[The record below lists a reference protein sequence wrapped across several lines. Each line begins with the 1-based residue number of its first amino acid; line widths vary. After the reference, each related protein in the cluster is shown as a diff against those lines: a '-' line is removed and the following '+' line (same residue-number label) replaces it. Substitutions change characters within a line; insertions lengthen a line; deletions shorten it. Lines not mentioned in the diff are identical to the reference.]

1 MSDDNKFSLGD
12 ILWEYADYTP
22 PKAGKAKRPAAPPLA
37 PKGATGQPGITSP
50 QPQQPAQPAQAP
62 AAQPAQGQRPATQPK
77 PQAAPPQP
85 PQASQ
90 QPKPGPAQKPTPP
103 QTPKPDPSKQAAPQQ
118 QKPAPVQQPQP
129 KGASVGTAAPSG
141 PQPAGQQPPQQPP
154 QQPKPERPA
163 SQPTPST
170 EPLPANQAPAGQA
183 PQQPGAP
190 QPKAKPV
197 GAADP
202 SGPQPAGQPQ
212 TQAQPTQAP
221 QQPGAPQSKGKP
233 VGAADPSGPQP
244 AGQPQTQAQ
253 PAQAPQQ
260 PGAPQP
266 KAEPTGAADPN
277 SPQPANQPQA
287 QAQPPQGPQQ
297 PEAPQPK
304 AESVGAADPS
314 GPQPAGQPQ
323 TQAQPAQPQTGVPQD
338 NGPDLIAF
346 TPDPNA
352 KKPGPVQ
359 AAGQPGQTAQQPL
372 KGFGPKA
379 QAGQFSKAFEG
390 FHPFK
395 DRKAKA
401 QAAPPPDAPPAQL
414 SLEYG
419 VGLKPLKNKT
429 IGAAVLAVVLL
440 VLAFLDTGILSFLT
454 DLVPEDILLYA
465 SLGGFVVC
473 CALAWDVLKDGLV
486 QLTNFTP
493 GSSTLALF
501 AAAFTL
507 ADGVTMVLTPLRE
520 SAVPFFAPCALV
532 LLFQLIGQYCDRA
545 SKFQACR
552 TASSVARPYVVTQD
566 PDVLAGKT
574 GFRKWLGLPKGFG
587 SQIRTT
593 SQADERFQKLTPVLM
608 TACVCLALLTT
619 VAHRQPKLVLWSLS
633 ALFTASATLGA
644 SLTLSFPL
652 QILGSK
658 LATLGVALAGWPGIA
673 AAKGCRAALLTD
685 NDLYP
690 PGTVTLANSKPLS
703 NLPMDRVVAYTAS
716 AIRASGSGL
725 SYLFDKLL
733 RSEGAK
739 YLPIEKILLQD
750 NGLIAQTQGQQ
761 ILVGN
766 SDFMSKQGIALPTG
780 IKYKNTV
787 FCAVDRELIGM
798 FGVRY
803 ALHTTI
809 VPSLQ
814 SLLGHRIAPVLVTR
828 DFNINPKR
836 MRFSDRLN
844 KDSLTYPDLQRRVTL
859 SGPNQAHGQ
868 TIVAVLCREGMAPFT
883 LALIAAKRVRRAAGL
898 SSFFVRLSACVGVIL
913 TATLSSAGALGAM
926 SAWHMALFLLL
937 WFVPVLLLSL
947 WTEQY

>member
-77 PQAAPPQP
+77 PQATPPQP

-90 QPKPGPAQKPTPP
+90 QPKPGPAQKPT

-129 KGASVGTAAPSG
+129 KGASVGAAAPSG
-141 PQPAGQQPPQQPP
+141 PQPAGPQQP
-154 QQPKPERPA
+154 QPERPA
-163 SQPTPST
+163 SQPTPSA
-170 EPLPANQAPAGQA
+170 EPLPANQGPV
-183 PQQPGAP
+183 QQPKTEAAP
-190 QPKAKPV
+190 PTVNGQPVQGPPKPEPKAQQT
-197 GAADP
+197 DQ
-202 SGPQPAGQPQ
+202 SQPAPEGQPAP
-212 TQAQPTQAP
+212 QAQPTAPSQPTEPSQA
-221 QQPGAPQSKGKP
+221 
-233 VGAADPSGPQP
+233 AA
-244 AGQPQTQAQ
+244 QTTPTEPAQ
-253 PAQAPQQ
+253 PAAQ
-260 PGAPQP
+260 
-266 KAEPTGAADPN
+266 E
-277 SPQPANQPQA
+277 QPAA
-287 QAQPPQGPQQ
+287 
-297 PEAPQPK
+297 
-304 AESVGAADPS
+304 
-314 GPQPAGQPQ
+314 
-323 TQAQPAQPQTGVPQD
+323 AQPQTGVPQD

-352 KKPGPVQ
+352 KKPGPAQ

-379 QAGQFSKAFEG
+379 QAGQLGKAFEG

-429 IGAAVLAVVLL
+429 IGVAVLAVVLL

-520 SAVPFFAPCALV
+520 STVPFFAPCALV

-619 VAHRQPKLVLWSLS
+619 VAHHQPKLVLWSLS

-809 VPSLQ
+809 LPSLQ

>member
-77 PQAAPPQP
+77 PQAAPPQ
-85 PQASQ
+85 ASQ

-103 QTPKPDPSKQAAPQQ
+103 QTPKPDPSKQTAPQQ

-129 KGASVGTAAPSG
+129 KGASVG
-141 PQPAGQQPPQQPP
+141 
-154 QQPKPERPA
+154 
-163 SQPTPST
+163 
-170 EPLPANQAPAGQA
+170 
-183 PQQPGAP
+183 
-190 QPKAKPV
+190 
-197 GAADP
+197 AADP
-202 SGPQPAGQPQ
+202 SGPQPAGPQQPKTERPASQPTPSAEPLPANQGPVQQPKTEAAPPTVNGQPVQGPPKPEPKAQQ
-212 TQAQPTQAP
+212 TAQSQPAPEGQPAPQAQPTAPSQPTEPSQA
-221 QQPGAPQSKGKP
+221 
-233 VGAADPSGPQP
+233 AA
-244 AGQPQTQAQ
+244 QTTPTEPAQ
-253 PAQAPQQ
+253 PAAQ
-260 PGAPQP
+260 
-266 KAEPTGAADPN
+266 E
-277 SPQPANQPQA
+277 QPAA
-287 QAQPPQGPQQ
+287 
-297 PEAPQPK
+297 
-304 AESVGAADPS
+304 
-314 GPQPAGQPQ
+314 
-323 TQAQPAQPQTGVPQD
+323 AQPQTGVPQD

-352 KKPGPVQ
+352 KKPGPAQ

-619 VAHRQPKLVLWSLS
+619 VAHHQPKLVLWSLS

>member
-50 QPQQPAQPAQAP
+50 QPQQPAQAP
-62 AAQPAQGQRPATQPK
+62 TAQPAQGQRPATQPK

-85 PQASQ
+85 PQATQ

-129 KGASVGTAAPSG
+129 KGASVGAADPSG
-141 PQPAGQQPPQQPP
+141 PQPAGQQPP

-183 PQQPGAP
+183 QP
-190 QPKAKPV
+190 
-197 GAADP
+197 
-202 SGPQPAGQPQ
+202 
-212 TQAQPTQAP
+212 
-221 QQPGAPQSKGKP
+221 KGKP

-253 PAQAPQQ
+253 PAQGPQQ

-266 KAEPTGAADPN
+266 KAEP
-277 SPQPANQPQA
+277 
-287 QAQPPQGPQQ
+287 
-297 PEAPQPK
+297 
-304 AESVGAADPS
+304 VGAADPS

-323 TQAQPAQPQTGVPQD
+323 AQAQPTAQPQTGVPQD

-352 KKPGPVQ
+352 KKPGPAQ
-359 AAGQPGQTAQQPL
+359 AAGQPSQTAQQPL

-379 QAGQFSKAFEG
+379 QMGQLGKAFEG

-619 VAHRQPKLVLWSLS
+619 VAHHQPKLVLWSLS

>member
-50 QPQQPAQPAQAP
+50 QPQQAAPPAQAP
-62 AAQPAQGQRPATQPK
+62 TAQPAQGQPPAAQPK
-77 PQAAPPQP
+77 PQATPPQP

-90 QPKPGPAQKPTPP
+90 QPKPGPAQKPT

-129 KGASVGTAAPSG
+129 KGASVGAAAPSG
-141 PQPAGQQPPQQPP
+141 PQPAGP

-183 PQQPGAP
+183 QPAQAPEQPGAP
-190 QPKAKPV
+190 QP
-197 GAADP
+197 
-202 SGPQPAGQPQ
+202 
-212 TQAQPTQAP
+212 
-221 QQPGAPQSKGKP
+221 KGKP

-266 KAEPTGAADPN
+266 KAEP
-277 SPQPANQPQA
+277 
-287 QAQPPQGPQQ
+287 
-297 PEAPQPK
+297 
-304 AESVGAADPS
+304 VGAADPS

-323 TQAQPAQPQTGVPQD
+323 TQAQPTQPQTGVPQD

-352 KKPGPVQ
+352 KKPGPAQ

-419 VGLKPLKNKT
+419 VGLKALKNKT
-429 IGAAVLAVVLL
+429 IGAAVLAVLL
-440 VLAFLDTGILSFLT
+440 LALAFLDTGILSFLT

-473 CALAWDVLKDGLV
+473 CALAWDILKDGLV

-532 LLFQLIGQYCDRA
+532 LLFQLIGQYCDQA

-619 VAHRQPKLVLWSLS
+619 VAHHQPKLVLWSLS

-868 TIVAVLCREGMAPFT
+868 TIVAILCREGMAPFT

>member
-50 QPQQPAQPAQAP
+50 QPKPPAQAP
-62 AAQPAQGQRPATQPK
+62 TAQPAQGQPPAAQPK
-77 PQAAPPQP
+77 PQATPPQP

-141 PQPAGQQPPQQPP
+141 PQPAGQQPPQQP
-154 QQPKPERPA
+154 KPERPA

-183 PQQPGAP
+183 
-190 QPKAKPV
+190 QPKAEPV

-212 TQAQPTQAP
+212 
-221 QQPGAPQSKGKP
+221 
-233 VGAADPSGPQP
+233 
-244 AGQPQTQAQ
+244 
-253 PAQAPQQ
+253 
-260 PGAPQP
+260 
-266 KAEPTGAADPN
+266 
-277 SPQPANQPQA
+277 A
-287 QAQPPQGPQQ
+287 QAQPG
-297 PEAPQPK
+297 
-304 AESVGAADPS
+304 
-314 GPQPAGQPQ
+314 
-323 TQAQPAQPQTGVPQD
+323 QPQTGVPQD

-352 KKPGPVQ
+352 KKPGPAQ

-379 QAGQFSKAFEG
+379 QAGQLGKAFEG

-440 VLAFLDTGILSFLT
+440 ALAFLDTGILSFLT

-619 VAHRQPKLVLWSLS
+619 VAHHQPKLVLWSLS

-868 TIVAVLCREGMAPFT
+868 TIVAILCREGMAPFT
-883 LALIAAKRVRRAAGL
+883 LALIAAKRVRRAVGL

>member
-50 QPQQPAQPAQAP
+50 QPQQSAQPAQAP
-62 AAQPAQGQRPATQPK
+62 AAQPAQGQPPAAPPK
-77 PQAAPPQP
+77 PQATPPQP

-129 KGASVGTAAPSG
+129 KGASVGTADPSG
-141 PQPAGQQPPQQPP
+141 PQPAGQQPP

-190 QPKAKPV
+190 QPKAAPAGATAPNSPQPADQPPAQAQLTQGPQQPGAPQPKAEPV

-212 TQAQPTQAP
+212 AQAQPT
-221 QQPGAPQSKGKP
+221 
-233 VGAADPSGPQP
+233 
-244 AGQPQTQAQ
+244 
-253 PAQAPQQ
+253 
-260 PGAPQP
+260 
-266 KAEPTGAADPN
+266 
-277 SPQPANQPQA
+277 
-287 QAQPPQGPQQ
+287 
-297 PEAPQPK
+297 
-304 AESVGAADPS
+304 
-314 GPQPAGQPQ
+314 
-323 TQAQPAQPQTGVPQD
+323 AQPQTGVPQD
-338 NGPDLIAF
+338 NGPDLIGF

-352 KKPGPVQ
+352 KKPGPAQ

-379 QAGQFSKAFEG
+379 QMGQFSKAFEG

-532 LLFQLIGQYCDRA
+532 LLFQLIGQYCERA

-619 VAHRQPKLVLWSLS
+619 VAHHQPKLVLWSLS

-898 SSFFVRLSACVGVIL
+898 SSFFVRLSACMGVIL

>member
-85 PQASQ
+85 PQAPQ

-141 PQPAGQQPPQQPP
+141 PQPAGPQQP
-154 QQPKPERPA
+154 QPERPA
-163 SQPTPST
+163 SQPTPSA
-170 EPLPANQAPAGQA
+170 EPLPANQGPV
-183 PQQPGAP
+183 QQPKTEAAP
-190 QPKAKPV
+190 PTVNGQPVQGPPKPEPKAQQT
-197 GAADP
+197 AQ
-202 SGPQPAGQPQ
+202 SQPAPEGQPAP
-212 TQAQPTQAP
+212 QAQPTAPSQPTEPSQA
-221 QQPGAPQSKGKP
+221 
-233 VGAADPSGPQP
+233 AA
-244 AGQPQTQAQ
+244 QTTPTEPAQ
-253 PAQAPQQ
+253 PAAQ
-260 PGAPQP
+260 G
-266 KAEPTGAADPN
+266 
-277 SPQPANQPQA
+277 QPAA
-287 QAQPPQGPQQ
+287 
-297 PEAPQPK
+297 
-304 AESVGAADPS
+304 
-314 GPQPAGQPQ
+314 
-323 TQAQPAQPQTGVPQD
+323 AQPQTGPAQD

-352 KKPGPVQ
+352 KKPGPAQ

-619 VAHRQPKLVLWSLS
+619 VAHHQPKLVLWSLS

>member
-50 QPQQPAQPAQAP
+50 QPQPPAQAP
-62 AAQPAQGQRPATQPK
+62 TAQPAQGQPPAAQPK
-77 PQAAPPQP
+77 PQATPPQP

-90 QPKPGPAQKPTPP
+90 QPKPGPAQKPT

-129 KGASVGTAAPSG
+129 KGASVGAADPSG
-141 PQPAGQQPPQQPP
+141 PQPAGQQPP

-170 EPLPANQAPAGQA
+170 EPLPANQAPAE
-183 PQQPGAP
+183 
-190 QPKAKPV
+190 
-197 GAADP
+197 
-202 SGPQPAGQPQ
+202 
-212 TQAQPTQAP
+212 
-221 QQPGAPQSKGKP
+221 
-233 VGAADPSGPQP
+233 
-244 AGQPQTQAQ
+244 QAQ

-260 PGAPQP
+260 PGTPQP
-266 KAEPTGAADPN
+266 KAEPAGAADPN

-287 QAQPPQGPQQ
+287 QAQP
-297 PEAPQPK
+297 
-304 AESVGAADPS
+304 
-314 GPQPAGQPQ
+314 
-323 TQAQPAQPQTGVPQD
+323 TAQPQTGPAQD

-352 KKPGPVQ
+352 KKPGPAQ

-379 QAGQFSKAFEG
+379 QMGQFSKAFEG

-395 DRKAKA
+395 DRKARA

-440 VLAFLDTGILSFLT
+440 ALAFLDTGILSFLT

-619 VAHRQPKLVLWSLS
+619 VAHHQPKLVLWSLS

-868 TIVAVLCREGMAPFT
+868 TIVAILCREGMAPFT

>member
-50 QPQQPAQPAQAP
+50 QPQQPAQAP

-103 QTPKPDPSKQAAPQQ
+103 QTPKPDPSKQTAPQQ

-129 KGASVGTAAPSG
+129 KGASVGAAAPSG
-141 PQPAGQQPPQQPP
+141 PQPAGQQPP

-183 PQQPGAP
+183 QPAQAPEQPGAP
-190 QPKAKPV
+190 QP
-197 GAADP
+197 
-202 SGPQPAGQPQ
+202 
-212 TQAQPTQAP
+212 
-221 QQPGAPQSKGKP
+221 KGKP

-244 AGQPQTQAQ
+244 AGPQQPKTEAAPPTVNGQPVQGPPKPEPKAQQTAQSQPAPEGQPAPQAQ
-253 PAQAPQQ
+253 PTAPSQPTEPSQAAAQTTPT
-260 PGAPQP
+260 
-266 KAEPTGAADPN
+266 EPA
-277 SPQPANQPQA
+277 QPAA
-287 QAQPPQGPQQ
+287 QG
-297 PEAPQPK
+297 
-304 AESVGAADPS
+304 
-314 GPQPAGQPQ
+314 QPA
-323 TQAQPAQPQTGVPQD
+323 AAQPQTGPAQD

-352 KKPGPVQ
+352 KKPGPAQ

-395 DRKAKA
+395 DRKARA

-619 VAHRQPKLVLWSLS
+619 VAHHQPKLVLWSLS

-868 TIVAVLCREGMAPFT
+868 TIVAILCREGMAPFT

>member
-50 QPQQPAQPAQAP
+50 QPQQPAQPTQAP

-129 KGASVGTAAPSG
+129 KGASVGAADPSG
-141 PQPAGQQPPQQPP
+141 PQPAGQQPP

-183 PQQPGAP
+183 QPAQGPQQPGAP
-190 QPKAKPV
+190 QPKAEPVGAAAPNSPQPANQPQAQAQPAQGPQQPGAPQPKAEPV

-212 TQAQPTQAP
+212 
-221 QQPGAPQSKGKP
+221 
-233 VGAADPSGPQP
+233 
-244 AGQPQTQAQ
+244 
-253 PAQAPQQ
+253 
-260 PGAPQP
+260 
-266 KAEPTGAADPN
+266 
-277 SPQPANQPQA
+277 A
-287 QAQPPQGPQQ
+287 QAQPG
-297 PEAPQPK
+297 
-304 AESVGAADPS
+304 
-314 GPQPAGQPQ
+314 
-323 TQAQPAQPQTGVPQD
+323 QPQTGVPQD

-352 KKPGPVQ
+352 KKPSPAQ

-379 QAGQFSKAFEG
+379 QAGQLGKAFEG

-619 VAHRQPKLVLWSLS
+619 VAHHQPKLVLWSLS

>member
-90 QPKPGPAQKPTPP
+90 QPKPGPAQKPT

-129 KGASVGTAAPSG
+129 KGASVGSAAPSG
-141 PQPAGQQPPQQPP
+141 PQPAGQQPQ
-154 QQPKPERPA
+154 PERPA

-183 PQQPGAP
+183 
-190 QPKAKPV
+190 
-197 GAADP
+197 
-202 SGPQPAGQPQ
+202 
-212 TQAQPTQAP
+212 QPTQAP
-221 QQPGAPQSKGKP
+221 QQPGAPQPKGKP

-253 PAQAPQQ
+253 PAQGPQQ

-287 QAQPPQGPQQ
+287 QPQPAQGPQQ
-297 PEAPQPK
+297 PGAPQPK
-304 AESVGAADPS
+304 AEPVGAADPS

-323 TQAQPAQPQTGVPQD
+323 AQAQPAQPQTGVPQD

-352 KKPGPVQ
+352 KKPGPAQ

-379 QAGQFSKAFEG
+379 QMGQFSKAFEG

-440 VLAFLDTGILSFLT
+440 ALAFLDTGILSFLT

-619 VAHRQPKLVLWSLS
+619 VAHHQPKLVLWSLS

-844 KDSLTYPDLQRRVTL
+844 KDSLTYPDLQRRVAL

-868 TIVAVLCREGMAPFT
+868 TIVAILCREGMAPFT

-947 WTEQY
+947 WIEQY

>member
-50 QPQQPAQPAQAP
+50 QPQQPAQAP
-62 AAQPAQGQRPATQPK
+62 AAQGQPSAAQPK
-77 PQAAPPQP
+77 PQATPPQP
-85 PQASQ
+85 PQAPQ

-129 KGASVGTAAPSG
+129 KGASVGTADPSG
-141 PQPAGQQPPQQPP
+141 PQPAG

-183 PQQPGAP
+183 QPAQAPEQPGAP
-190 QPKAKPV
+190 QP
-197 GAADP
+197 
-202 SGPQPAGQPQ
+202 
-212 TQAQPTQAP
+212 
-221 QQPGAPQSKGKP
+221 KGKP

-244 AGQPQTQAQ
+244 AGQPQTQPQ
-253 PAQAPQQ
+253 PTQAPQQ
-260 PGAPQP
+260 PEAPQP
-266 KAEPTGAADPN
+266 KAEPAGAAAPN

-287 QAQPPQGPQQ
+287 QAQPAQGPQQ
-297 PEAPQPK
+297 PGAPQPK
-304 AESVGAADPS
+304 AEPVGAADPS

-323 TQAQPAQPQTGVPQD
+323 AQAQPGQPQTDVPQD

-352 KKPGPVQ
+352 KKPGPAQ

-379 QAGQFSKAFEG
+379 QVGQLGKAFEG

-619 VAHRQPKLVLWSLS
+619 VAHHQPKLVLWSLS

>member
-50 QPQQPAQPAQAP
+50 QPQQAAPPAQPQQQPKPTPPPTAQPQPQPAPQPQQPKPEPKPAQAP
-62 AAQPAQGQRPATQPK
+62 QATPPTQPQRP
-77 PQAAPPQP
+77 
-85 PQASQ
+85 
-90 QPKPGPAQKPTPP
+90 
-103 QTPKPDPSKQAAPQQ
+103 
-118 QKPAPVQQPQP
+118 QQPQP
-129 KGASVGTAAPSG
+129 SQ
-141 PQPAGQQPPQQPP
+141 QPAQQPPQ
-154 QQPKPERPA
+154 PERPA
-163 SQPTPST
+163 SQPTPSA
-170 EPLPANQAPAGQA
+170 EPLPANQGPV
-183 PQQPGAP
+183 QQPKTEATPPTVNG
-190 QPKAKPV
+190 QPVQGPPKPEPKTQQT
-197 GAADP
+197 AQ
-202 SGPQPAGQPQ
+202 SQPAPEGQPAP
-212 TQAQPTQAP
+212 QAQPTAPSQPTEPSQA
-221 QQPGAPQSKGKP
+221 
-233 VGAADPSGPQP
+233 AA
-244 AGQPQTQAQ
+244 QTTPTEPAQ
-253 PAQAPQQ
+253 PAAQ
-260 PGAPQP
+260 G
-266 KAEPTGAADPN
+266 
-277 SPQPANQPQA
+277 QPAA
-287 QAQPPQGPQQ
+287 
-297 PEAPQPK
+297 
-304 AESVGAADPS
+304 
-314 GPQPAGQPQ
+314 
-323 TQAQPAQPQTGVPQD
+323 AQPQTGPAQD

-352 KKPGPVQ
+352 KKPGPAQ

-395 DRKAKA
+395 DRKARA

-520 SAVPFFAPCALV
+520 STVPFFAPCALV

-619 VAHRQPKLVLWSLS
+619 VAHHQPKLVLWSLS

>member
-50 QPQQPAQPAQAP
+50 QPKPPAQAP
-62 AAQPAQGQRPATQPK
+62 TAQPAQGQPPAAQPK

-85 PQASQ
+85 PQAPQAPQ

-129 KGASVGTAAPSG
+129 KGASVGSAAPSG
-141 PQPAGQQPPQQPP
+141 PQPADQQPP

-183 PQQPGAP
+183 
-190 QPKAKPV
+190 
-197 GAADP
+197 
-202 SGPQPAGQPQ
+202 QPA
-212 TQAQPTQAP
+212 QAP
-221 QQPGAPQSKGKP
+221 QQPPQPKGKP

-244 AGQPQTQAQ
+244 AG
-253 PAQAPQQ
+253 PQQ
-260 PGAPQP
+260 PKTEAAPPTVNGQPVQGPPKPEP
-266 KAEPTGAADPN
+266 KAQQTAQSQPTEPSQAA
-277 SPQPANQPQA
+277 A
-287 QAQPPQGPQQ
+287 QTTPT
-297 PEAPQPK
+297 E
-304 AESVGAADPS
+304 
-314 GPQPAGQPQ
+314 
-323 TQAQPAQPQTGVPQD
+323 PAQPQTGPAQD

-352 KKPGPVQ
+352 KKPGPAQ

-379 QAGQFSKAFEG
+379 QMGQFSKAFEG

-395 DRKAKA
+395 DRKARA
-401 QAAPPPDAPPAQL
+401 QAAPPPDAPAAQL

-440 VLAFLDTGILSFLT
+440 ALAFLDTGILSFLT

-532 LLFQLIGQYCDRA
+532 LLFQLIGQYCERA

-619 VAHRQPKLVLWSLS
+619 VAHHQPKLVLWSLS

>member
-85 PQASQ
+85 PQAPQ

-129 KGASVGTAAPSG
+129 KGASVGTADPSG
-141 PQPAGQQPPQQPP
+141 PQPAG

-170 EPLPANQAPAGQA
+170 EPLPANQGPV
-183 PQQPGAP
+183 QQPKTEAAP
-190 QPKAKPV
+190 PTVNGQPVQGPPKPEPKAQQT
-197 GAADP
+197 AQ
-202 SGPQPAGQPQ
+202 SQPAPEGQPAP
-212 TQAQPTQAP
+212 QAQPTAPSQPTEPSQA
-221 QQPGAPQSKGKP
+221 
-233 VGAADPSGPQP
+233 AA
-244 AGQPQTQAQ
+244 QTTPTEPAQ
-253 PAQAPQQ
+253 PAAQ
-260 PGAPQP
+260 G
-266 KAEPTGAADPN
+266 
-277 SPQPANQPQA
+277 QPAA
-287 QAQPPQGPQQ
+287 
-297 PEAPQPK
+297 
-304 AESVGAADPS
+304 
-314 GPQPAGQPQ
+314 
-323 TQAQPAQPQTGVPQD
+323 AQPQTGPAQD

-352 KKPGPVQ
+352 KKPGPAQ

-379 QAGQFSKAFEG
+379 QAGQLGKAFEG

-532 LLFQLIGQYCDRA
+532 LLFQLIGQYCERA

-619 VAHRQPKLVLWSLS
+619 VAHHQPKLVLWSLS

>member
-85 PQASQ
+85 PQAPQ

-129 KGASVGTAAPSG
+129 KGASVGAADPSG
-141 PQPAGQQPPQQPP
+141 PQPAGPQQP
-154 QQPKPERPA
+154 QPERPA

-202 SGPQPAGQPQ
+202 SGPQPAGP
-212 TQAQPTQAP
+212 
-221 QQPGAPQSKGKP
+221 
-233 VGAADPSGPQP
+233 
-244 AGQPQTQAQ
+244 
-253 PAQAPQQ
+253 
-260 PGAPQP
+260 
-266 KAEPTGAADPN
+266 
-277 SPQPANQPQA
+277 
-287 QAQPPQGPQQ
+287 QPPQPERPASQPTPSAEPLPTNQGPVQQ
-297 PEAPQPK
+297 PKTEAAPPTVNGQPVQGPPKPEPK
-304 AESVGAADPS
+304 AQQTAQSQPTEPSQAA
-314 GPQPAGQPQ
+314 AQ
-323 TQAQPAQPQTGVPQD
+323 TTPTEPAQPQTGVPQD

-352 KKPGPVQ
+352 KKPGPAP

-379 QAGQFSKAFEG
+379 QAGQLGKAFEG

-619 VAHRQPKLVLWSLS
+619 VAHHQPKLVLWSLS

-868 TIVAVLCREGMAPFT
+868 TIVAILCREGMAPFT

>member
-85 PQASQ
+85 PQAPQ

-141 PQPAGQQPPQQPP
+141 PQPAGQQPPQP
-154 QQPKPERPA
+154 PKPERPA

-183 PQQPGAP
+183 QPAQTPQQPP
-190 QPKAKPV
+190 QP
-197 GAADP
+197 
-202 SGPQPAGQPQ
+202 
-212 TQAQPTQAP
+212 
-221 QQPGAPQSKGKP
+221 KGKP

-253 PAQAPQQ
+253 PPQGPQQ

-266 KAEPTGAADPN
+266 KAEPAGATAPN
-277 SPQPANQPQA
+277 SPQPANQPQT
-287 QAQPPQGPQQ
+287 QAQPAQGPQQ
-297 PEAPQPK
+297 PGAPQPK
-304 AESVGAADPS
+304 AEPVGAADPS

-323 TQAQPAQPQTGVPQD
+323 TQAQPTAQPQTGVPQD

-352 KKPGPVQ
+352 KKPGPAQ

-379 QAGQFSKAFEG
+379 QAGQLGKAFEG

-619 VAHRQPKLVLWSLS
+619 VAHHQPKLVLWSLS

>member
-85 PQASQ
+85 PQAPQ

-141 PQPAGQQPPQQPP
+141 PQPAGPQQP
-154 QQPKPERPA
+154 QPERPA

-183 PQQPGAP
+183 QPAQAPEQPGAP
-190 QPKAKPV
+190 QP
-197 GAADP
+197 
-202 SGPQPAGQPQ
+202 
-212 TQAQPTQAP
+212 
-221 QQPGAPQSKGKP
+221 KGKP

-244 AGQPQTQAQ
+244 AGQPQTQ
-253 PAQAPQQ
+253 
-260 PGAPQP
+260 
-266 KAEPTGAADPN
+266 PT
-277 SPQPANQPQA
+277 
-287 QAQPPQGPQQ
+287 
-297 PEAPQPK
+297 
-304 AESVGAADPS
+304 
-314 GPQPAGQPQ
+314 
-323 TQAQPAQPQTGVPQD
+323 QPQTGVPQD
-338 NGPDLIAF
+338 NGPDLIGF

-352 KKPGPVQ
+352 KKPGPAQ

-379 QAGQFSKAFEG
+379 QVGQLGKAFEG

-395 DRKAKA
+395 DRKARA

-419 VGLKPLKNKT
+419 VGLKALKNKT

-440 VLAFLDTGILSFLT
+440 ALAFLDTGILSFLT

-473 CALAWDVLKDGLV
+473 CALAWDILKDGLV

-608 TACVCLALLTT
+608 TACVCLSLLTT
-619 VAHRQPKLVLWSLS
+619 VAHHQPKLVLWSLS

-644 SLTLSFPL
+644 SLTLSLPL

>member
-85 PQASQ
+85 PQAPQ

-141 PQPAGQQPPQQPP
+141 PQPAGPQQP
-154 QQPKPERPA
+154 QPERPA
-163 SQPTPST
+163 SQPTPAT
-170 EPLPANQAPAGQA
+170 EPLPANPAPAGHAPPAQA
-183 PQQPGAP
+183 PEQPGAP
-190 QPKAKPV
+190 QP
-197 GAADP
+197 
-202 SGPQPAGQPQ
+202 
-212 TQAQPTQAP
+212 
-221 QQPGAPQSKGKP
+221 KGKP

-244 AGQPQTQAQ
+244 AGQPQTQ
-253 PAQAPQQ
+253 
-260 PGAPQP
+260 
-266 KAEPTGAADPN
+266 PT
-277 SPQPANQPQA
+277 
-287 QAQPPQGPQQ
+287 
-297 PEAPQPK
+297 
-304 AESVGAADPS
+304 
-314 GPQPAGQPQ
+314 
-323 TQAQPAQPQTGVPQD
+323 QPQTGVPQD
-338 NGPDLIAF
+338 NGPDLIGF

-352 KKPGPVQ
+352 KKPGPAQ

-379 QAGQFSKAFEG
+379 QVGQLGKAFEG

-395 DRKAKA
+395 DRKARA

-419 VGLKPLKNKT
+419 VGLKALKNKT

-440 VLAFLDTGILSFLT
+440 ALAFLDTGILSFLT

-473 CALAWDVLKDGLV
+473 CALAWDILKDGLV

-608 TACVCLALLTT
+608 TACVCLSLLTT
-619 VAHRQPKLVLWSLS
+619 VAHHQPKLVLWSLS

-644 SLTLSFPL
+644 SLTLSLPL

-725 SYLFDKLL
+725 S
-733 RSEGAK
+733 
-739 YLPIEKILLQD
+739 
-750 NGLIAQTQGQQ
+750 
-761 ILVGN
+761 
-766 SDFMSKQGIALPTG
+766 
-780 IKYKNTV
+780 
-787 FCAVDRELIGM
+787 
-798 FGVRY
+798 
-803 ALHTTI
+803 
-809 VPSLQ
+809 
-814 SLLGHRIAPVLVTR
+814 
-828 DFNINPKR
+828 
-836 MRFSDRLN
+836 
-844 KDSLTYPDLQRRVTL
+844 
-859 SGPNQAHGQ
+859 
-868 TIVAVLCREGMAPFT
+868 
-883 LALIAAKRVRRAAGL
+883 
-898 SSFFVRLSACVGVIL
+898 
-913 TATLSSAGALGAM
+913 
-926 SAWHMALFLLL
+926 
-937 WFVPVLLLSL
+937 
-947 WTEQY
+947 

>member
-129 KGASVGTAAPSG
+129 KGASVGTADPSG
-141 PQPAGQQPPQQPP
+141 PQPAGPQQP
-154 QQPKPERPA
+154 QPERPA
-163 SQPTPST
+163 SQPTPSA
-170 EPLPANQAPAGQA
+170 EPLPANQGPV
-183 PQQPGAP
+183 QQPKTEAAP
-190 QPKAKPV
+190 PTVNGQPVQGPPKPEPKAQQT
-197 GAADP
+197 AQ
-202 SGPQPAGQPQ
+202 SQPAPEGQPAP
-212 TQAQPTQAP
+212 QAQPTAPSQPTEPSQA
-221 QQPGAPQSKGKP
+221 
-233 VGAADPSGPQP
+233 AAQATPTEP
-244 AGQPQTQAQ
+244 AQ
-253 PAQAPQQ
+253 PAAQ
-260 PGAPQP
+260 
-266 KAEPTGAADPN
+266 E
-277 SPQPANQPQA
+277 QPAA
-287 QAQPPQGPQQ
+287 
-297 PEAPQPK
+297 
-304 AESVGAADPS
+304 
-314 GPQPAGQPQ
+314 
-323 TQAQPAQPQTGVPQD
+323 AQPQTGVPQD

-352 KKPGPVQ
+352 KKPGPAQ

-379 QAGQFSKAFEG
+379 QMGQFSKAFEG

-619 VAHRQPKLVLWSLS
+619 VAHHQPKLVLWSLS

>member
-85 PQASQ
+85 PQAPQ

-129 KGASVGTAAPSG
+129 KGT
-141 PQPAGQQPPQQPP
+141 
-154 QQPKPERPA
+154 
-163 SQPTPST
+163 
-170 EPLPANQAPAGQA
+170 
-183 PQQPGAP
+183 
-190 QPKAKPV
+190 
-197 GAADP
+197 
-202 SGPQPAGQPQ
+202 
-212 TQAQPTQAP
+212 
-221 QQPGAPQSKGKP
+221 
-233 VGAADPSGPQP
+233 
-244 AGQPQTQAQ
+244 
-253 PAQAPQQ
+253 
-260 PGAPQP
+260 
-266 KAEPTGAADPN
+266 
-277 SPQPANQPQA
+277 
-287 QAQPPQGPQQ
+287 
-297 PEAPQPK
+297 
-304 AESVGAADPS
+304 SVGAADPS
-314 GPQPAGQPQ
+314 GPQPAGPQQPQ
-323 TQAQPAQPQTGVPQD
+323 PERPASQPTPSAEPLPANQGPVQQPKTEAAPPTVNGQPVQGPPKPEPKAQQTAQSQPAPEGQPAPQAQPTAPSQPTEPSQAAAQTTPTEPAQPAAQEQPAAARPQTGVPQD
-338 NGPDLIAF
+338 NGPDLIGF

-352 KKPGPVQ
+352 KKPGPAQ

-395 DRKAKA
+395 DRKARA

-619 VAHRQPKLVLWSLS
+619 VAHHQPKLVLWSLS

>member
-22 PKAGKAKRPAAPPLA
+22 PKAGKAKRPAASPLA

-62 AAQPAQGQRPATQPK
+62 AAQPAQGQPPAAQPK
-77 PQAAPPQP
+77 PQATPPQP

-90 QPKPGPAQKPTPP
+90 QPKPGPAQKPT

-129 KGASVGTAAPSG
+129 KGASVGTADPSG
-141 PQPAGQQPPQQPP
+141 PQPAGPQQP
-154 QQPKPERPA
+154 QPERPA
-163 SQPTPST
+163 SQPTPSA
-170 EPLPANQAPAGQA
+170 EPLPANQGPV
-183 PQQPGAP
+183 QQPKTEAAP
-190 QPKAKPV
+190 PTVNGQPLQGPPKPEPKAQQT
-197 GAADP
+197 AQ
-202 SGPQPAGQPQ
+202 SQPAPEGQPAP
-212 TQAQPTQAP
+212 QAQPTAPSQPTEPSQATAQTTP
-221 QQPGAPQSKGKP
+221 TEP
-233 VGAADPSGPQP
+233 VQP
-244 AGQPQTQAQ
+244 AAQEQ
-253 PAQAPQQ
+253 PAA
-260 PGAPQP
+260 
-266 KAEPTGAADPN
+266 
-277 SPQPANQPQA
+277 
-287 QAQPPQGPQQ
+287 
-297 PEAPQPK
+297 
-304 AESVGAADPS
+304 
-314 GPQPAGQPQ
+314 
-323 TQAQPAQPQTGVPQD
+323 AQPQTGVPQD

-352 KKPGPVQ
+352 KKPGPAQ

-401 QAAPPPDAPPAQL
+401 EAAPPPDAPPAQL

-473 CALAWDVLKDGLV
+473 CALAWDILKDGLV

-520 SAVPFFAPCALV
+520 SAVPFFSPCALV

-619 VAHRQPKLVLWSLS
+619 VAHHQPKLVLWSLS

-883 LALIAAKRVRRAAGL
+883 LALIAAKRVRRAVGL

>member
-85 PQASQ
+85 PQAPQ

-141 PQPAGQQPPQQPP
+141 PQPADQQPP

-183 PQQPGAP
+183 QPAQAPEQPGAP
-190 QPKAKPV
+190 QPKTKPV

-202 SGPQPAGQPQ
+202 SGPQPAGQPQAQAQPAQAPQQPGVPQPKAEPAGAADPSGPQPANQPQ

-221 QQPGAPQSKGKP
+221 QQPGAPQPKAEPAK
-233 VGAADPSGPQP
+233 AATPSGPQP
-244 AGQPQTQAQ
+244 AGQPQ
-253 PAQAPQQ
+253 
-260 PGAPQP
+260 
-266 KAEPTGAADPN
+266 
-277 SPQPANQPQA
+277 A
-287 QAQPPQGPQQ
+287 QAQP
-297 PEAPQPK
+297 
-304 AESVGAADPS
+304 
-314 GPQPAGQPQ
+314 
-323 TQAQPAQPQTGVPQD
+323 TQPQTGVPQD

-379 QAGQFSKAFEG
+379 QMGQFSKAFEG

-619 VAHRQPKLVLWSLS
+619 VAHHQPKLVLWSLS

>member
-62 AAQPAQGQRPATQPK
+62 AAQPAQEQRPATQPK

-85 PQASQ
+85 PQAPQ

-129 KGASVGTAAPSG
+129 KGASVGAADPSG
-141 PQPAGQQPPQQPP
+141 PQPAGPQQP
-154 QQPKPERPA
+154 QPERPA
-163 SQPTPST
+163 SQPTPSA
-170 EPLPANQAPAGQA
+170 EPLPANQGPV
-183 PQQPGAP
+183 QQPKTEAAP
-190 QPKAKPV
+190 PTVNGQPVQGPPKPEPKAQQT
-197 GAADP
+197 AQ
-202 SGPQPAGQPQ
+202 SQPAPEGQPAP
-212 TQAQPTQAP
+212 QAQPTAPSQPTEPSQA
-221 QQPGAPQSKGKP
+221 
-233 VGAADPSGPQP
+233 AA
-244 AGQPQTQAQ
+244 QTTPTEPAQ
-253 PAQAPQQ
+253 PAAQ
-260 PGAPQP
+260 G
-266 KAEPTGAADPN
+266 
-277 SPQPANQPQA
+277 QPAA
-287 QAQPPQGPQQ
+287 
-297 PEAPQPK
+297 
-304 AESVGAADPS
+304 
-314 GPQPAGQPQ
+314 
-323 TQAQPAQPQTGVPQD
+323 AQPQTGPAQD

-352 KKPGPVQ
+352 KKPGPAQ
-359 AAGQPGQTAQQPL
+359 AAGQPGQAAQQPL

-395 DRKAKA
+395 DRKARA

-619 VAHRQPKLVLWSLS
+619 VAHHQPKLVLWSLS

>member
-85 PQASQ
+85 PQAPQ

-129 KGASVGTAAPSG
+129 KGASVGSAAPSG
-141 PQPAGQQPPQQPP
+141 PQPAGQQPP

-163 SQPTPST
+163 SQPTPSA
-170 EPLPANQAPAGQA
+170 EPLPANQAPV
-183 PQQPGAP
+183 QQPKTEAAP
-190 QPKAKPV
+190 PTVNGQPVQGPPKPEPKAQQT
-197 GAADP
+197 AQ
-202 SGPQPAGQPQ
+202 SQPAPEGQPAP
-212 TQAQPTQAP
+212 QAQPTAPSQPTEPSQA
-221 QQPGAPQSKGKP
+221 
-233 VGAADPSGPQP
+233 AA
-244 AGQPQTQAQ
+244 QTTPTEPAQ
-253 PAQAPQQ
+253 PAAQ
-260 PGAPQP
+260 G
-266 KAEPTGAADPN
+266 
-277 SPQPANQPQA
+277 QPAA
-287 QAQPPQGPQQ
+287 
-297 PEAPQPK
+297 
-304 AESVGAADPS
+304 
-314 GPQPAGQPQ
+314 
-323 TQAQPAQPQTGVPQD
+323 AQPQTGVPQD
-338 NGPDLIAF
+338 NGPDLIGF

-352 KKPGPVQ
+352 KKPGPAQ

-419 VGLKPLKNKT
+419 VGLKALKNKT

-440 VLAFLDTGILSFLT
+440 VLAFLDTGILSFLI

-473 CALAWDVLKDGLV
+473 CALAWDILKDGLV

-619 VAHRQPKLVLWSLS
+619 VAHHQPKLVLWSLS

-658 LATLGVALAGWPGIA
+658 LTTLGVALAGWPGIA

>member
-77 PQAAPPQP
+77 PQAAPPQ
-85 PQASQ
+85 ASQ
-90 QPKPGPAQKPTPP
+90 QPKPGPAQKPMPP

-129 KGASVGTAAPSG
+129 KGASVGSAAPSG
-141 PQPAGQQPPQQPP
+141 PQPAG

-170 EPLPANQAPAGQA
+170 EPLPANQAPV
-183 PQQPGAP
+183 QQPKTEAAP
-190 QPKAKPV
+190 PTVNGQPVQGPPKPVPKAQQT
-197 GAADP
+197 AQ
-202 SGPQPAGQPQ
+202 SQPAPEGQPAP
-212 TQAQPTQAP
+212 QAQPTAPTEPSQA
-221 QQPGAPQSKGKP
+221 
-233 VGAADPSGPQP
+233 AAQTTPTEPAQTAAQEQP
-244 AGQPQTQAQ
+244 AA
-253 PAQAPQQ
+253 
-260 PGAPQP
+260 
-266 KAEPTGAADPN
+266 
-277 SPQPANQPQA
+277 
-287 QAQPPQGPQQ
+287 
-297 PEAPQPK
+297 
-304 AESVGAADPS
+304 
-314 GPQPAGQPQ
+314 
-323 TQAQPAQPQTGVPQD
+323 AQPQTGVPQD

-352 KKPGPVQ
+352 KKPGPAQ

-379 QAGQFSKAFEG
+379 QAGQLGKAFEG

-395 DRKAKA
+395 DRKARA

-532 LLFQLIGQYCDRA
+532 LLFQLIGQYCERA

-593 SQADERFQKLTPVLM
+593 SQADESFQKLTPVLM

-619 VAHRQPKLVLWSLS
+619 VAHHQPKLVLWSLS

>member
-62 AAQPAQGQRPATQPK
+62 AAQPAQEQRPATQPK

-103 QTPKPDPSKQAAPQQ
+103 QTPKPDPSKQTAPQQ

-129 KGASVGTAAPSG
+129 KGASVGAADPSG
-141 PQPAGQQPPQQPP
+141 PQPAGPQPPQ
-154 QQPKPERPA
+154 PERPA
-163 SQPTPST
+163 SQPTPSA
-170 EPLPANQAPAGQA
+170 EPLPANQGPV
-183 PQQPGAP
+183 QQPKTEAAP
-190 QPKAKPV
+190 PTVNGQPVQGPPKPEPKAQQT
-197 GAADP
+197 AQ
-202 SGPQPAGQPQ
+202 SQPAPEGQP
-212 TQAQPTQAP
+212 TAPSQPTEPSQA
-221 QQPGAPQSKGKP
+221 
-233 VGAADPSGPQP
+233 AA
-244 AGQPQTQAQ
+244 QTTPTEPAQ
-253 PAQAPQQ
+253 PAAQ
-260 PGAPQP
+260 G
-266 KAEPTGAADPN
+266 
-277 SPQPANQPQA
+277 QPAA
-287 QAQPPQGPQQ
+287 
-297 PEAPQPK
+297 
-304 AESVGAADPS
+304 
-314 GPQPAGQPQ
+314 
-323 TQAQPAQPQTGVPQD
+323 AQPQTGPAQD
-338 NGPDLIAF
+338 NGPDLIGF

-352 KKPGPVQ
+352 KKPGPAP

-379 QAGQFSKAFEG
+379 QAGQLGKAFEG

-419 VGLKPLKNKT
+419 VGLKALKNKT

-440 VLAFLDTGILSFLT
+440 ALAFLDTGILSFLT

-608 TACVCLALLTT
+608 TACVCLSLLTT
-619 VAHRQPKLVLWSLS
+619 VAHHQPKLVLWSLS

-644 SLTLSFPL
+644 SLTLSLPL

-868 TIVAVLCREGMAPFT
+868 TIVAILCREGMAPFT

>member
-50 QPQQPAQPAQAP
+50 QPQQAAPPAQAP
-62 AAQPAQGQRPATQPK
+62 TAQPAQGQPPAAQPK
-77 PQAAPPQP
+77 PQATPPQP

-90 QPKPGPAQKPTPP
+90 QPKPGPAQKPT

-118 QKPAPVQQPQP
+118 QKPASVQQPQP
-129 KGASVGTAAPSG
+129 KWA
-141 PQPAGQQPPQQPP
+141 
-154 QQPKPERPA
+154 
-163 SQPTPST
+163 
-170 EPLPANQAPAGQA
+170 
-183 PQQPGAP
+183 
-190 QPKAKPV
+190 
-197 GAADP
+197 
-202 SGPQPAGQPQ
+202 
-212 TQAQPTQAP
+212 
-221 QQPGAPQSKGKP
+221 
-233 VGAADPSGPQP
+233 
-244 AGQPQTQAQ
+244 
-253 PAQAPQQ
+253 
-260 PGAPQP
+260 
-266 KAEPTGAADPN
+266 
-277 SPQPANQPQA
+277 
-287 QAQPPQGPQQ
+287 
-297 PEAPQPK
+297 
-304 AESVGAADPS
+304 SVGAADPS
-314 GPQPAGQPQ
+314 GPQPAGPQQPQ
-323 TQAQPAQPQTGVPQD
+323 PERPASQPTPSAEPLPANQGPVQQPKTEAAPPTVNGQPVQGPPKPEPKAQQTAQSQPAPEGQPAPQAQPTAPSQPTEPSQAAAQTTPTEPAQD
-338 NGPDLIAF
+338 NGPDLIGF

-352 KKPGPVQ
+352 KKPGPAQ

-379 QAGQFSKAFEG
+379 QAGQLGKAFEG

-419 VGLKPLKNKT
+419 VGLKALKNKT

-440 VLAFLDTGILSFLT
+440 ALAFLDTGILSFLT

-532 LLFQLIGQYCDRA
+532 LLFQLIGQYCDQA

-608 TACVCLALLTT
+608 TACVCLSLLTT
-619 VAHRQPKLVLWSLS
+619 VAHHQPKLVLWSLS

-644 SLTLSFPL
+644 SLTLSLPL

-868 TIVAVLCREGMAPFT
+868 TIVAILCREGMAPFT

>member
-129 KGASVGTAAPSG
+129 KGASVGTADPSG
-141 PQPAGQQPPQQPP
+141 PQPAGP

-170 EPLPANQAPAGQA
+170 EPLPANQGPV
-183 PQQPGAP
+183 QQPKTEAAP
-190 QPKAKPV
+190 PTVNGQPVQGPPKPEPKAQQT
-197 GAADP
+197 AQ
-202 SGPQPAGQPQ
+202 SQPAPEGQPAP
-212 TQAQPTQAP
+212 QAQPTAPSQPTEPSQA
-221 QQPGAPQSKGKP
+221 
-233 VGAADPSGPQP
+233 AA
-244 AGQPQTQAQ
+244 QTTPTEPAQ
-253 PAQAPQQ
+253 PAAQ
-260 PGAPQP
+260 
-266 KAEPTGAADPN
+266 E
-277 SPQPANQPQA
+277 QPA
-287 QAQPPQGPQQ
+287 
-297 PEAPQPK
+297 
-304 AESVGAADPS
+304 AAH
-314 GPQPAGQPQ
+314 
-323 TQAQPAQPQTGVPQD
+323 PQTGPAQD
-338 NGPDLIAF
+338 NGPDLIGF

-352 KKPGPVQ
+352 KKPGPAQ

-379 QAGQFSKAFEG
+379 QAGQLGKAFEG

-440 VLAFLDTGILSFLT
+440 ALAFLDTGILSFLT

-619 VAHRQPKLVLWSLS
+619 VAHHQPKLVLWSLS

>member
-85 PQASQ
+85 PQAPQ

-129 KGASVGTAAPSG
+129 KGASVGAADPSG
-141 PQPAGQQPPQQPP
+141 PQPAGPQQP
-154 QQPKPERPA
+154 QPERPA

-183 PQQPGAP
+183 QPAQAPEQPGAP
-190 QPKAKPV
+190 QP
-197 GAADP
+197 
-202 SGPQPAGQPQ
+202 
-212 TQAQPTQAP
+212 
-221 QQPGAPQSKGKP
+221 KGKP

-253 PAQAPQQ
+253 PAQGPQQ

-287 QAQPPQGPQQ
+287 QPQPAQGPQQ
-297 PEAPQPK
+297 PGAPQPK
-304 AESVGAADPS
+304 AEPVGAADPS

-323 TQAQPAQPQTGVPQD
+323 TQPTQPQTGVPQD
-338 NGPDLIAF
+338 NGPDLIGF

-352 KKPGPVQ
+352 KKPGPAQ

-379 QAGQFSKAFEG
+379 QVGQLGKAFEG

-395 DRKAKA
+395 DRKARA

-419 VGLKPLKNKT
+419 VGLKALKNKT

-440 VLAFLDTGILSFLT
+440 ALAFLDTGILSFLT

-473 CALAWDVLKDGLV
+473 CALAWDILKDGLV

-608 TACVCLALLTT
+608 TACVCLSLLTT
-619 VAHRQPKLVLWSLS
+619 VAHHQPKLVLWSLS

-644 SLTLSFPL
+644 SLTLSLPL

>member
-50 QPQQPAQPAQAP
+50 QPQQPAQAP

-85 PQASQ
+85 PQAPQ

-103 QTPKPDPSKQAAPQQ
+103 QTPKPGPSKQAAPQQ

-141 PQPAGQQPPQQPP
+141 PQPAGQQP
-154 QQPKPERPA
+154 KPERPA

-183 PQQPGAP
+183 QPAQAPEQPGAP
-190 QPKAKPV
+190 QP
-197 GAADP
+197 
-202 SGPQPAGQPQ
+202 
-212 TQAQPTQAP
+212 
-221 QQPGAPQSKGKP
+221 KGKP

-253 PAQAPQQ
+253 PPQAPQQ
-260 PGAPQP
+260 PGTPQP
-266 KAEPTGAADPN
+266 KAEPAGAADPN
-277 SPQPANQPQA
+277 SPQPANQPQT
-287 QAQPPQGPQQ
+287 QAQPAQGPQQ
-297 PEAPQPK
+297 PGAPQPK
-304 AESVGAADPS
+304 AEPVGAADPS

-323 TQAQPAQPQTGVPQD
+323 AQAQPAQPQTGVPQD
-338 NGPDLIAF
+338 NGPDLIGF

-352 KKPGPVQ
+352 KKPGPAP

-395 DRKAKA
+395 DRKARA

-619 VAHRQPKLVLWSLS
+619 VAHHQPKLVLWSLS

>member
-50 QPQQPAQPAQAP
+50 QPQQAAQPAQAP

-85 PQASQ
+85 PQAPQ

-129 KGASVGTAAPSG
+129 KGASVGTADPSG
-141 PQPAGQQPPQQPP
+141 PQPAG

-190 QPKAKPV
+190 QPKA
-197 GAADP
+197 
-202 SGPQPAGQPQ
+202 
-212 TQAQPTQAP
+212 
-221 QQPGAPQSKGKP
+221 
-233 VGAADPSGPQP
+233 
-244 AGQPQTQAQ
+244 
-253 PAQAPQQ
+253 
-260 PGAPQP
+260 
-266 KAEPTGAADPN
+266 EPTGAADPN
-277 SPQPANQPQA
+277 SPQPASQPQA
-287 QAQPPQGPQQ
+287 QAQPAQGPQQ
-297 PEAPQPK
+297 PGAPQPK
-304 AESVGAADPS
+304 AEPVGAAAPS

-352 KKPGPVQ
+352 KKPGPAQ

-379 QAGQFSKAFEG
+379 QVGQFSKAFEG

-395 DRKAKA
+395 DRKARA

-440 VLAFLDTGILSFLT
+440 ALAFLDTGILSFLT

-619 VAHRQPKLVLWSLS
+619 VAHHQPKLVLWSLS

>member
-103 QTPKPDPSKQAAPQQ
+103 QTPKSDPSKQAAPQQ

-129 KGASVGTAAPSG
+129 KGASVGAADPSG
-141 PQPAGQQPPQQPP
+141 PQPAGPQPPQ
-154 QQPKPERPA
+154 PERPA

-183 PQQPGAP
+183 QPAQAPEQPGAP
-190 QPKAKPV
+190 QP
-197 GAADP
+197 
-202 SGPQPAGQPQ
+202 
-212 TQAQPTQAP
+212 
-221 QQPGAPQSKGKP
+221 KGKP

-244 AGQPQTQAQ
+244 AGQPQTQPQ
-253 PAQAPQQ
+253 PTQAPQQ
-260 PGAPQP
+260 PEAPQP
-266 KAEPTGAADPN
+266 KAEPAGAAAPN

-287 QAQPPQGPQQ
+287 QAQPAQGPQQ
-297 PEAPQPK
+297 PGAPQPK
-304 AESVGAADPS
+304 AEPVGAADPS

-323 TQAQPAQPQTGVPQD
+323 AQAQPGQPQTGVPQD

-352 KKPGPVQ
+352 KKPGPAP

-379 QAGQFSKAFEG
+379 QMGQFSKAFEG

-401 QAAPPPDAPPAQL
+401 QASPPPDAPPAQL

-440 VLAFLDTGILSFLT
+440 ALAFLDTGILSFLT

-619 VAHRQPKLVLWSLS
+619 VAHHQPKLVLWSLS

>member
-50 QPQQPAQPAQAP
+50 QPQQPAQAP
-62 AAQPAQGQRPATQPK
+62 TAQPAQGQPPAAQPK

-85 PQASQ
+85 PQAPQ

-129 KGASVGTAAPSG
+129 KGASVGAADPSG
-141 PQPAGQQPPQQPP
+141 PQPAGPQPPQ
-154 QQPKPERPA
+154 PERPA
-163 SQPTPST
+163 SQPTPSA
-170 EPLPANQAPAGQA
+170 EPLPANQAPAG
-183 PQQPGAP
+183 
-190 QPKAKPV
+190 
-197 GAADP
+197 
-202 SGPQPAGQPQ
+202 
-212 TQAQPTQAP
+212 
-221 QQPGAPQSKGKP
+221 
-233 VGAADPSGPQP
+233 
-244 AGQPQTQAQ
+244 QAQ

-266 KAEPTGAADPN
+266 KAEPTGATAPN
-277 SPQPANQPQA
+277 SPQPANQPQT
-287 QAQPPQGPQQ
+287 QAQPAQGPQQ
-297 PEAPQPK
+297 PGAPQPK
-304 AESVGAADPS
+304 AEPVGAADPSGPQPANQPQTQAQPAQGPQQPGAPQPKAEPVGAADPS

-323 TQAQPAQPQTGVPQD
+323 AQAQPAQPQTGVPQD
-338 NGPDLIAF
+338 NGPDLIGF

-352 KKPGPVQ
+352 KKPGPAP

-379 QAGQFSKAFEG
+379 QAGQLGKAFEG

-473 CALAWDVLKDGLV
+473 CALAWDVLKNGLV

-619 VAHRQPKLVLWSLS
+619 VAHHQPKLVLWSLS

>member
-62 AAQPAQGQRPATQPK
+62 AAQPAQGQPPAAQPK
-77 PQAAPPQP
+77 PQATPPQP

-141 PQPAGQQPPQQPP
+141 PQPAGQQPPQQP
-154 QQPKPERPA
+154 QPERPA

-170 EPLPANQAPAGQA
+170 EPLPANQGPV
-183 PQQPGAP
+183 QQPKTEAAP
-190 QPKAKPV
+190 PTVNGQPVQGPPKPEPKAQQT
-197 GAADP
+197 AQ
-202 SGPQPAGQPQ
+202 SQPAPEGQPAP
-212 TQAQPTQAP
+212 QAQPTAPSQPTEPSQA
-221 QQPGAPQSKGKP
+221 
-233 VGAADPSGPQP
+233 AA
-244 AGQPQTQAQ
+244 QTTPTEPAQ
-253 PAQAPQQ
+253 PAAQ
-260 PGAPQP
+260 G
-266 KAEPTGAADPN
+266 
-277 SPQPANQPQA
+277 QPAA
-287 QAQPPQGPQQ
+287 
-297 PEAPQPK
+297 
-304 AESVGAADPS
+304 
-314 GPQPAGQPQ
+314 
-323 TQAQPAQPQTGVPQD
+323 AQPQTGVPQD

-352 KKPGPVQ
+352 KKPGPAQ

-379 QAGQFSKAFEG
+379 QAGQLGKAFEG

-401 QAAPPPDAPPAQL
+401 ETAPPPDAPPAQL

-619 VAHRQPKLVLWSLS
+619 VAHHQPKLVLWSLS

>member
-62 AAQPAQGQRPATQPK
+62 AAQPAQGQPPAAQPK
-77 PQAAPPQP
+77 PQATPPQP

-129 KGASVGTAAPSG
+129 KGASVGTADPSG
-141 PQPAGQQPPQQPP
+141 PQPAGQQPP

-190 QPKAKPV
+190 QPKAEPV

-212 TQAQPTQAP
+212 AQAQPT
-221 QQPGAPQSKGKP
+221 
-233 VGAADPSGPQP
+233 
-244 AGQPQTQAQ
+244 
-253 PAQAPQQ
+253 
-260 PGAPQP
+260 
-266 KAEPTGAADPN
+266 
-277 SPQPANQPQA
+277 
-287 QAQPPQGPQQ
+287 
-297 PEAPQPK
+297 
-304 AESVGAADPS
+304 
-314 GPQPAGQPQ
+314 
-323 TQAQPAQPQTGVPQD
+323 AQPQTGVPQD
-338 NGPDLIAF
+338 NGPDLIGF

-352 KKPGPVQ
+352 KKPGPAQ

-379 QAGQFSKAFEG
+379 QMGQFSKAFEG

-532 LLFQLIGQYCDRA
+532 LLFQLIGQYCERA

-619 VAHRQPKLVLWSLS
+619 VAHHQPKLVLWSLS

-898 SSFFVRLSACVGVIL
+898 SSFFVRLSACMGVIL

>member
-50 QPQQPAQPAQAP
+50 QPKPPAQPAQAP

-141 PQPAGQQPPQQPP
+141 PQPAGQQPPQQP
-154 QQPKPERPA
+154 KPERPA

-170 EPLPANQAPAGQA
+170 EPLPANQGPV
-183 PQQPGAP
+183 QQPKTEAAP
-190 QPKAKPV
+190 PTVNGQPVQGPPKPEPKAQQT
-197 GAADP
+197 AQ
-202 SGPQPAGQPQ
+202 SQPAPEGQPAP
-212 TQAQPTQAP
+212 QAQPTAPSQPTEPSQA
-221 QQPGAPQSKGKP
+221 
-233 VGAADPSGPQP
+233 AA
-244 AGQPQTQAQ
+244 QTT
-253 PAQAPQQ
+253 
-260 PGAPQP
+260 
-266 KAEPTGAADPN
+266 PT
-277 SPQPANQPQA
+277 
-287 QAQPPQGPQQ
+287 
-297 PEAPQPK
+297 E
-304 AESVGAADPS
+304 
-314 GPQPAGQPQ
+314 
-323 TQAQPAQPQTGVPQD
+323 PAQPQTGVPQD

-352 KKPGPVQ
+352 KKPGPAQ

-379 QAGQFSKAFEG
+379 QMGQFSKAFEG

-395 DRKAKA
+395 DRKARA

-440 VLAFLDTGILSFLT
+440 VLAFLDTGVLSFLT

-619 VAHRQPKLVLWSLS
+619 VAHHQPKLVLWSLS

>member
-50 QPQQPAQPAQAP
+50 QPKPPAQAP
-62 AAQPAQGQRPATQPK
+62 TAQPAQGQPPAAQPK

-85 PQASQ
+85 PQAPQ

-129 KGASVGTAAPSG
+129 KGASVGTAAPSS
-141 PQPAGQQPPQQPP
+141 PQPADQQPP

-163 SQPTPST
+163 SQPTPSA
-170 EPLPANQAPAGQA
+170 EPLPANQGPV
-183 PQQPGAP
+183 QQPKTEAAP
-190 QPKAKPV
+190 PTVNGQPVQGPPKPEPKAQQT
-197 GAADP
+197 AQ
-202 SGPQPAGQPQ
+202 SQPAPEGQPAP
-212 TQAQPTQAP
+212 QAQPTAPSQPTEPSQA
-221 QQPGAPQSKGKP
+221 
-233 VGAADPSGPQP
+233 AA
-244 AGQPQTQAQ
+244 QTTPTEPAQ
-253 PAQAPQQ
+253 PAAQ
-260 PGAPQP
+260 G
-266 KAEPTGAADPN
+266 
-277 SPQPANQPQA
+277 QPAA
-287 QAQPPQGPQQ
+287 
-297 PEAPQPK
+297 
-304 AESVGAADPS
+304 
-314 GPQPAGQPQ
+314 
-323 TQAQPAQPQTGVPQD
+323 AQPQTGVPQD
-338 NGPDLIAF
+338 NGPDLIGF

-352 KKPGPVQ
+352 KKPGPAP

-379 QAGQFSKAFEG
+379 QAGQLGKAFEG

>member
-50 QPQQPAQPAQAP
+50 QPQQPAQAP
-62 AAQPAQGQRPATQPK
+62 TAQPAQGQPPAAQPK

-85 PQASQ
+85 PQAPQ

-129 KGASVGTAAPSG
+129 KGASVGTADPSG
-141 PQPAGQQPPQQPP
+141 PQPAGPQQP
-154 QQPKPERPA
+154 QPERPA
-163 SQPTPST
+163 SQPTPSA
-170 EPLPANQAPAGQA
+170 EPLPANQGPV
-183 PQQPGAP
+183 QQPKTEAAP
-190 QPKAKPV
+190 PTVNGQPVQGPPKPEPKAQQT
-197 GAADP
+197 AQ
-202 SGPQPAGQPQ
+202 SQPAPEGQPAP
-212 TQAQPTQAP
+212 QAQPTAPSQA
-221 QQPGAPQSKGKP
+221 
-233 VGAADPSGPQP
+233 AA
-244 AGQPQTQAQ
+244 QTTPTEPAQ
-253 PAQAPQQ
+253 PAA
-260 PGAPQP
+260 
-266 KAEPTGAADPN
+266 
-277 SPQPANQPQA
+277 
-287 QAQPPQGPQQ
+287 
-297 PEAPQPK
+297 
-304 AESVGAADPS
+304 
-314 GPQPAGQPQ
+314 
-323 TQAQPAQPQTGVPQD
+323 AQPQTGVPQD
-338 NGPDLIAF
+338 NGPDLIGF

-352 KKPGPVQ
+352 KKPGPAQ

-619 VAHRQPKLVLWSLS
+619 VAHHQPKLVLWSLS

>member
-50 QPQQPAQPAQAP
+50 QPQPPAQPAQAP
-62 AAQPAQGQRPATQPK
+62 AA
-77 PQAAPPQP
+77 
-85 PQASQ
+85 

-141 PQPAGQQPPQQPP
+141 PQPAGQQPPQQP
-154 QQPKPERPA
+154 KPERPA

-190 QPKAKPV
+190 QPKGKPV
-197 GAADP
+197 GAAAP

-221 QQPGAPQSKGKP
+221 QQPE
-233 VGAADPSGPQP
+233 
-244 AGQPQTQAQ
+244 
-253 PAQAPQQ
+253 
-260 PGAPQP
+260 APQP
-266 KAEPTGAADPN
+266 KAEPAGATA
-277 SPQPANQPQA
+277 
-287 QAQPPQGPQQ
+287 
-297 PEAPQPK
+297 
-304 AESVGAADPS
+304 PS
-314 GPQPAGQPQ
+314 GPHPAGQPQ

-352 KKPGPVQ
+352 KKPGPAQ

-379 QAGQFSKAFEG
+379 QVGQFSKAFEG

-395 DRKAKA
+395 DRKARA

-440 VLAFLDTGILSFLT
+440 ALAFLDTGILSFLT

-619 VAHRQPKLVLWSLS
+619 VAHHQPKLVLWSLS